1 MPRVWLITGSS
12 SGFGREIAI
21 AAADIGDTVV
31 ATSRYADKLK
41 DLEEQ
46 RPGQIVLHQLD
57 VNGSDDTVQAQVASI
72 LEKVGRI
79 DVLVNNAGY
88 ILEGA
93 VEECSGPEAEAVF
106 ATNVFGQ
113 MRVLRAVLPSM
124 RKQKSGVVANLGSI
138 GGWSGTPAAGLY
150 CATKAA
156 VAIYTEA
163 LRGELAPF
171 GIEAT
176 CIEPGYFRTNF
187 LSGGHKVVAQNR
199 LPELDIA
206 TESTRAGLAA
216 YNHHQPGDP
225 AKGARVIVEALTKTG
240 RCEGR
245 KLPPRL
251 ALGRDAVTAI
261 QAALARNQEGLD
273 QWRDIVMATDHDD
286 VAN

>member
-12 SGFGREIAI
+12 SGFGREIAL

-124 RKQKSGVVANLGSI
+124 RKQKPGVVANLGSI

-163 LRGELAPF
+163 LCGELAPF

-251 ALGRDAVTAI
+251 ALGRDAITAI
-261 QAALARNQEGLD
+261 RAAMARNQEGLD
-273 QWRDIVMATDHDD
+273 QWQDVVMTTDHDD